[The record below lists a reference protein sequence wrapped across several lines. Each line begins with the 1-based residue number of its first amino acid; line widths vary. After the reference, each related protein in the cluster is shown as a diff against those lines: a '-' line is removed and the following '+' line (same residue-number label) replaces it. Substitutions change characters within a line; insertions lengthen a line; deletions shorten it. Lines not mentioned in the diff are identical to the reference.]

1 VERTYIGPTFAD
13 AKVHD
18 AMRIGVIT
26 CRPQTR
32 LADVARMMLGYD
44 VHSVV
49 VADVGADAGPWGIVT
64 TLDLARAADDLEVLN
79 AGDVA
84 SDELVTIAS
93 DEPLAH
99 AAELMAE
106 HGVSHL
112 VAVDP
117 ETRRPTGMISAR
129 SLAAAL
135 AQGR

>member
-1 VERTYIGPTFAD
+1 MERTYVGPPFAD

-18 AMRIGVIT
+18 AMRVGVIT

-32 LADVARMMLGYD
+32 LSDVARMMLGYD
-44 VHSVV
+44 VHSIVI
-49 VADVGADAGPWGIVT
+49 ADIAGNGGSWGIVT
-64 TLDLARAADDLEVLN
+64 TLDLARAAEDLETLN

-84 SDELVTIAS
+84 SDELVTIPS
-93 DEPLAH
+93 DSPLSQ

-117 ETRRPTGMISAR
+117 DTERPTGVISAR